1 MIWKEVPNYEG
12 YYKISENGDVMSV
25 DRTITRKDGRTTK
38 LKSKELKPYFTSDGY
53 KRVALTKNGKAKHIL
68 VHRLVSMTF
77 HGVPDNHAGL
87 EVNHIDE
94 NKENNHYSNLEWCS
108 HLKNMRHSPWIN
120 DRINKA
126 NSVSVIAI
134 KPDGEKLYYNS
145 IKGMAQELNIKI
157 PTAHD
162 YVRNGHILKAGR
174 MKGWQ
179 FIYGRKNNT

>member
-38 LKSKELKPYFTSDGY
+38 LKSKALKPYFTSDGY

-77 HGVPDNHAGL
+77 HGIPDNHAEL

-126 NSVSVIAI
+126 NSVSVIVI
-134 KPDGEKLYYNS
+134 KPDGNRISFNS
-145 IKGMAQELNIKI
+145 IKEMAQKLNITI
-157 PTAHD
+157 PTAHT
-162 YVRNGHILKAGR
+162 YVQKGNILTRGNK
-174 MKGWQ
+174 KGWQ
-179 FIYGRKNNT
+179 FVYDK